1 MLIDLI
7 ILAVGLIIIL
17 IAAELFTNSIEYVGD
32 KLNLSKNFTGSVLA
46 AVGTALPESILP
58 IIAILFFRDN
68 AGEEIGIGAI
78 LGAPFMLAT
87 LAFPL
92 VGFTAFVG
100 YLMKKRS
107 LELNVD
113 MNHLRKDMI
122 FFLVSYAIALLIVPY
137 ELKHSKLLADFT
149 AIFLIIVY
157 IAYVILTL
165 TSDSEEM
172 EDAHHLYLTFNKFNA
187 NLPLGIFQL
196 IFALVIMIIGAH
208 LFVEGIEKLSNII
221 GLPPLVFSLL
231 LAPVATELPEKIN
244 SVLWILRGKDT
255 LAIGNISGAMVFQST
270 IPVSI
275 GIFLTDWNIGD
286 LGLISGIFT
295 ILAGFIVVILSFF
308 SRKLLTFGLSIGA
321 IFYIIYIIL
330 VLKTSNII

>member
-1 MLIDLI
+1 MFFDFLVLAFGLLI
-7 ILAVGLIIIL
+7 ILL
-17 IAAELFTNSIEYVGD
+17 AAELFTNSIEYVGD

-58 IIAILFFRDN
+58 IIAIIFFRES

-92 VGFTAFVG
+92 VGLTAFIG
-100 YLMKKRS
+100 FLIKKRG
-107 LELNVD
+107 LELNLD
-113 MNHLRKDMI
+113 TNHLRKDMI
-122 FFLVSYAIALLIVPY
+122 FFLISYAIALLIVPY

-149 AIFLIIVY
+149 AVFLLMVY
-157 IAYVILTL
+157 IAYVILVL
-165 TSDSEEM
+165 NSESEEM
-172 EDAHHLYLTFNKFNA
+172 EDSHHLYLTFNKFKA
-187 NLPLGIFQL
+187 NLGLGIFQL
-196 IFALVIMIIGAH
+196 VLALVIMVVGAH
-208 LFVEGIEKLSNII
+208 LFVDGIEKLSHVI

-231 LAPVATELPEKIN
+231 LAPIATELPEKIN
-244 SVLWILRGKDT
+244 SVIWILRGKDT
-255 LAIGNISGAMVFQST
+255 LAVGNISGAMVFQST

-308 SRKLLTFGLSIGA
+308 SKKLLTFGLSIGA

-330 VLKTSNII
+330 VLKTTGII

>member
-1 MLIDLI
+1 MFQDLL

-58 IIAILFFRDN
+58 VIAIIFFKDN

-87 LAFPL
+87 LALPL
-92 VGFTAFVG
+92 VGITALIG
-100 YLMKKRS
+100 YLLKKRTI
-107 LELNVD
+107 ELNVD
-113 MNHLRKDMI
+113 TEHLRKDMI
-122 FFLVSYAIALLIVPY
+122 FFLVSYAIALLLVPY
-137 ELKHSKLLADFT
+137 ELKHSKMLADFT
-149 AIFLIIVY
+149 AIFLVFVY

-165 TSDSEEM
+165 RSESEEM
-172 EDAHHLYLTFNKFNA
+172 EDAHHLYLSFNKIKP

-196 IFALVIMIIGAH
+196 IFALVIMIVGAH
-208 LFVEGIEKLSNII
+208 LFVEGIEKLSHLI

-244 SVLWILRGKDT
+244 SVLWVMRGKDT

-275 GIFLTDWNIGD
+275 GIFLTSWEIGD

-308 SRKLLTFGLSIGA
+308 SRKLLTFGLLIGL
-321 IFYIIYIIL
+321 IFYILYILL
-330 VLKTSNII
+330 VLNKTGII

>member
-1 MLIDLI
+1 MFFDFLTLSF
-7 ILAVGLIIIL
+7 GLIVIL
-17 IAAELFTNSIEYVGD
+17 IAAELFTNSVEYVGD

-58 IIAILFFRDN
+58 IIAIIFFKES

-100 YLMKKRS
+100 FLLKKRK
-107 LELNVD
+107 LELD
-113 MNHLRKDMI
+113 LDTNHLRKDMI
-122 FFLVSYAIALLIVPY
+122 FFLISYAVALLIVPY
-137 ELKHSKLLADFT
+137 ELKHFPLLADFT
-149 AIFLIIVY
+149 AVFLILVY

-165 TSDSEEM
+165 NSESEEM
-172 EDAHHLYLTFNKFNA
+172 EDAHHLYLTFNKFKA
-187 NLPLGIFQL
+187 NLGLGIFQL
-196 IFALVIMIIGAH
+196 IFALIIMVIGAH
-208 LFVEGIEKLSNII
+208 LFVDGIEKLSHII

-231 LAPVATELPEKIN
+231 LAPIATELPEKIN

-275 GIFLTDWNIGD
+275 GIFLTNWNIGD

-308 SRKLLTFGLSIGA
+308 SRRLLTFGLSIGA
-321 IFYIIYIIL
+321 VFYIIYIGL
-330 VLKTSNII
+330 VLKSVGIL